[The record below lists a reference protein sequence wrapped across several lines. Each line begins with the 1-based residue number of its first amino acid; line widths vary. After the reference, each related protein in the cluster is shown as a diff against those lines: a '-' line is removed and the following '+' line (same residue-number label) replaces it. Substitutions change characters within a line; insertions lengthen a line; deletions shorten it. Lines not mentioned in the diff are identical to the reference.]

1 MPKSDSSSFIHELRM
16 KLSPHEVSVLDTR
29 LNIARQIYNACLGEG
44 LKRLKLMRESKDWQ
58 YACKMPKKVKGKNG
72 REVNNKTRQKLFK
85 RAREKYK
92 FSEYALH

>member
-29 LNIARQIYNACLGEG
+29 LSIARQIYNACLGEG

-58 YACKMPKKVKGKNG
+58 NACKMPKKVKGKNG
-72 REVNNKTRQKLFK
+72 REFNNV
-85 RAREKYK
+85 
-92 FSEYALH
+92 YA